1 MSDHYVE
8 HPCIIQ
14 EFLANNNNT
23 PPALIPYPA
32 PRVEVEV
39 RRAVERVEP
48 ISFRLPWVW
57 LEEIDRLVT
66 RKYKTRSELVRE
78 AIRQP
83 LEEHD
88 RLRV

>member
-14 EFLANNNNT
+14 EFLVNNNT

-39 RRAVERVEP
+39 RRAVERMGL
-48 ISFRLPWVW
+48 ISFRLPRVW

-66 RKYKTRSELVRE
+66 RKYKTRSELVRVVKL
-78 AIRQP
+78 
-83 LEEHD
+83 LEEYD